1 MPAENTHW
9 GWLLWQHTC
18 IFVVFDLL
26 NIHIINIYIYTYICT
41 YGCGCLCVCVLKI
54 YTGNGFGF
62 LNLVGSKMQFIQSL
76 YQFYNAI
83 HSVTVAIHSIWL
95 VQISSPFRTTPTAS
109 WTTFS
114 LMMSECS
121 SFLFV
126 YIILYVY
133 LNISLSIYIYTQFLC
148 IMKKNTHD
156 FQGFPIST
164 MNTYPGDAKVTCE
177 KSLVFQVTQPQN
189 RFTLMML
196 LMPLTKMTPHSFRQT
211 KGRKNNS
218 LLGDSFVENR
228 RML

>member
-1 MPAENTHW
+1 MPAETTHW

-26 NIHIINIYIYTYICT
+26 NIHIINIYIYIYMHIWVWLFVCM
-41 YGCGCLCVCVLKI
+41 CVENI
-54 YTGNGFGF
+54 YWERFWF

-133 LNISLSIYIYTQFLC
+133 LNISLYIYIHTQFLC

>member
-1 MPAENTHW
+1 MVGSNFFAIPDNTH
-9 GWLLWQHTC
+9 GQLNYVFSHDVRMFKFFICVYNIIC
-18 IFVVFDLL
+18 IFKYL
-26 NIHIINIYIYTYICT
+26 
-41 YGCGCLCVCVLKI
+41 
-54 YTGNGFGF
+54 
-62 LNLVGSKMQFIQSL
+62 SL
-76 YQFYNAI
+76 Y
-83 HSVTVAIHSIWL
+83 
-95 VQISSPFRTTPTAS
+95 
-109 WTTFS
+109 
-114 LMMSECS
+114 
-121 SFLFV
+121 
-126 YIILYVY
+126 
-133 LNISLSIYIYTQFLC
+133 IYIYTQFLC

-228 RML
+228 WML